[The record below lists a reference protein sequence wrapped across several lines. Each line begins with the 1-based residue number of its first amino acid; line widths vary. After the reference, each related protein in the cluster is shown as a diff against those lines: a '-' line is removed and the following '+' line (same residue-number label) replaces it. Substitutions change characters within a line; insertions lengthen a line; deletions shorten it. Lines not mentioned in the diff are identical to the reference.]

1 MLSCG
6 LSCRLEVAAG
16 PEAPRNARP
25 TVPVA
30 ALPIMSSFGVS
41 IGARDF
47 KIIGSSR
54 IFVG

>member
-47 KIIGSSR
+47 KIIYR
-54 IFVG
+54 KRTY